1 MTAPETTDWVTQVL
15 DRLDGLIDLVRSK
28 TTSPIAFVARVLV
41 YGLLAA
47 VMGAVVDAPPGLNN
61 RVTVI
66 AHRGASADT
75 PENTLP
81 AVDLGADMLADFIEI
96 DVRMTRDAELVAIH
110 DITLARTT
118 DVEIRYPDRAPWD
131 VGDFTLDEIRTL
143 DAGSWFGE
151 EFAGT
156 GVPTL
161 QQVLA
166 IVHGR
171 AGLLLEVKRPALYP
185 GIAKAIVAELD
196 GAGWPRTDA
205 QAGPLV
211 VQSFDWAFMKAFKAL
226 APEVPVGLL
235 GCPQSQGQIA
245 ELSAWADQINPRHRR
260 VADFVE
266 TVHQHQMVSWPYT
279 VDAPRRMRELI
290 ALGIDGIITNRPNV
304 LIGVLEE
311 NRQVDRAA

>member
-1 MTAPETTDWVTQVL
+1 
-15 DRLDGLIDLVRSK
+15 
-28 TTSPIAFVARVLV
+28 
-41 YGLLAA
+41 
-47 VMGAVVDAPPGLNN
+47 
-61 RVTVI
+61 
-66 AHRGASADT
+66 

-118 DVEIRYPDRAPWD
+118 DVEIRFPDRAPWD

-235 GCPQSQGQIA
+235 GCPQSQEQIA